1 VSDWRTGTILCL
13 CAGLVWPASVAAHD
27 GHGRPFGPP
36 GGATGAPAPALF
48 QRPAPAATQ
57 PPAGPLAAG
66 SNRHGFAPHGPS
78 VGGPPGAGNG
88 NGSAV
93 HHGAD
98 NGVGVAH
105 AHAVVDSAHG
115 GGHENN
121 FEIGHSP
128 KESLSGNESGAHK
141 GRLDS
146 GSHGS
151 HGSSSGGGSE
161 GESGSSAAAGSSA
174 SEVPTVTLPKTEP
187 AGSNSHSSGAAGS
200 APSSTPA
207 STGSPSGSS
216 AAPAAPASTPAT
228 TSNPSVTGSAPESAT
243 HGAGRHHR
251 RASGHHHVHAA
262 ATLHTLPGAA
272 VRGAVT
278 AAATGTEA
286 HAPATAPTRTGA
298 RPAHR
303 SSSSSSAFA
312 PAIRTV
318 ERIAN
323 VVPRGIWIVMGL
335 LGALTGLLAGGS
347 WLASRRARRLERQR
361 GYLAEEVGLLQAA
374 LLPAIPERF
383 GPVIASV
390 AYRPAEGPAAGGDFY
405 DLFALEDGR
414 IAVIVGDISGHGPT
428 ALPQTALIRY
438 TLRTYLDAGL
448 VPRAALH
455 AAAITLDHQL
465 EGSFATVVLAIYD
478 PADRTLTY
486 ACAGHPP
493 PIVLAPEPVE
503 PIVAGAAPPIG
514 AGMPTGSRQTIL
526 QLPLGSEVCFF
537 TDGIVEA
544 RLRGELYGAGRLTA
558 TLAALGSEATAKD
571 VLDHVVAA
579 TDRRPDDMA
588 ACVLHLDRAPDL
600 GMHLTAANGAG
611 ANGAGADGTH
621 PNGST
626 PAGVVRSEE
635 LEIDRAAL
643 GSERVR
649 RFLVACGLSETRV
662 AEALRAAHVV
672 VDSAGEAVLR
682 LRFGGGRA
690 EIEVLP
696 HNTGVLH
703 LAKQPDSSRE
713 PQLTGGR

>member
-1 VSDWRTGTILCL
+1 VT
-13 CAGLVWPASVAAHD
+13 AHE
-27 GHGRPFGPP
+27 GHGHSFGAP
-36 GGATGAPAPALF
+36 GGAAGAPGPPPSGPAT
-48 QRPAPAATQ
+48 PAATQ
-57 PPAGPLAAG
+57 SHGASQGNFAGAKAG
-66 SNRHGFAPHGPS
+66 NGS
-78 VGGPPGAGNG
+78 VGHHESGNGAGN
-88 NGSAV
+88 AV
-93 HHGAD
+93 GPSHT
-98 NGVGVAH
+98 
-105 AHAVVDSAHG
+105 HAVVDAAHG

-121 FEIGHSP
+121 FEVGHSP
-128 KESLSGNESGAHK
+128 KESLSGSESGDHK
-141 GRLDS
+141 GRLSS
-146 GSHGS
+146 GSHESG
-151 HGSSSGGGSE
+151 SSGGGE
-161 GESGSSAAAGSSA
+161 GGGEAGGSTTAAGS
-174 SEVPTVTLPKTEP
+174 SEVPTVTLPRTTP
-187 AGSNSHSSGAAGS
+187 AGSNSHSSGNASSAQSSSPAAASPSPS
-200 APSSTPA
+200 ASSPTPA
-207 STGSPSGSS
+207 
-216 AAPAAPASTPAT
+216 AATSPAT
-228 TSNPSVTGSAPESAT
+228 PTNPTVTASVPENPT
-243 HGAGRHHR
+243 HGAARHHR
-251 RASGHHHVHAA
+251 ASAGHHHVSA
-262 ATLHTLPGAA
+262 ATVLHTLPGAA
-272 VRGAVT
+272 VTGAVA
-278 AAATGTEA
+278 AAATGAEA
-286 HAPATAPTRTGA
+286 HAAAPAAAGRRPA
-298 RPAHR
+298 RPTHHAAA
-303 SSSSSSAFA
+303 SSSSAFA

-414 IAVIVGDISGHGPT
+414 VAVIVGDISGHGPT

-448 VPRAALH
+448 IPRAALH

-503 PIVAGAAPPIG
+503 PVVAGAAPPIG
-514 AGMPTGSRQTIL
+514 TGMPTGSRQTIL
-526 QLPLGSEVCFF
+526 ELPVGSEVCFF

-544 RLRGELYGAGRLTA
+544 RSRGELYGAERLTA
-558 TLAALGSEATAKD
+558 TLATLGTAATAKD
-571 VLDHVVAA
+571 VLDHVVDT

-588 ACVLHLDRAPDL
+588 ACVLHLDGTPDL
-600 GMHLTAANGAG
+600 GTHPSAANGTATNG
-611 ANGAGADGTH
+611 ANGNGAHEGAA
-621 PNGST
+621 T
-626 PAGVVRSEE
+626 PAGVVRTEE

-649 RFLVACGLSETRV
+649 RFLIACGLTEARV

-682 LRFGGGRA
+682 LRFSGARA

-703 LAKQPDSSRE
+703 LAKQADSSRE

>member
-1 VSDWRTGTILCL
+1 M
-13 CAGLVWPASVAAHD
+13 
-27 GHGRPFGPP
+27 
-36 GGATGAPAPALF
+36 
-48 QRPAPAATQ
+48 
-57 PPAGPLAAG
+57 
-66 SNRHGFAPHGPS
+66 
-78 VGGPPGAGNG
+78 
-88 NGSAV
+88 
-93 HHGAD
+93 
-98 NGVGVAH
+98 
-105 AHAVVDSAHG
+105 
-115 GGHENN
+115 
-121 FEIGHSP
+121 
-128 KESLSGNESGAHK
+128 
-141 GRLDS
+141 
-146 GSHGS
+146 
-151 HGSSSGGGSE
+151 
-161 GESGSSAAAGSSA
+161 
-174 SEVPTVTLPKTEP
+174 
-187 AGSNSHSSGAAGS
+187 
-200 APSSTPA
+200 
-207 STGSPSGSS
+207 
-216 AAPAAPASTPAT
+216 
-228 TSNPSVTGSAPESAT
+228 
-243 HGAGRHHR
+243 
-251 RASGHHHVHAA
+251 

-272 VRGAVT
+272 VTGAVT
-278 AAATGTEA
+278 AAATGTTA
-286 HAPATAPTRTGA
+286 HAAAPAATHRAA
-298 RPAHR
+298 RPAHHASA
-303 SSSSSSAFA
+303 SSSSTPFA

-318 ERIAN
+318 ERIAD

-414 IAVIVGDISGHGPT
+414 VAVIVGDISGHGPT

-448 VPRAALH
+448 IPRAALH

-493 PIVLAPEPVE
+493 PIVLAPEAVE

-526 QLPLGSEVCFF
+526 QLPLGSAVCFF

-544 RLRGELYGAGRLTA
+544 RARGELYGAGRLTA
-558 TLAALGSEATAKD
+558 TLAALGSEATAKE
-571 VLDHVVAA
+571 VLDHVVAE

-588 ACVLHLDRAPDL
+588 ACVLHLDGAPDL
-600 GMHLTAANGAG
+600 GTHLAASNGAATNGARADGAHTNGAHANGG
-611 ANGAGADGTH
+611 
-621 PNGST
+621 T

-643 GSERVR
+643 GSERVQ
-649 RFLVACGLSETRV
+649 RFLIACGLSETRV

-682 LRFGGGRA
+682 LRFAGGRA

-703 LAKQPDSSRE
+703 LAKHPDSSRE